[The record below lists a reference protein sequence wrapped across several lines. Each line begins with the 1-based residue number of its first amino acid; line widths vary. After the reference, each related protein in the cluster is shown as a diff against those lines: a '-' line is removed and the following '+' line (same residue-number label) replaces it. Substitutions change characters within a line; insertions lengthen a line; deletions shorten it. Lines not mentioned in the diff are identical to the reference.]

1 MILENL
7 NLDDPVVLTDLE
19 AEDVI
24 NKNVREQILASIGDG
39 TKNDRMVNYML
50 KQSRAS
56 MERFIEVLQKRNQAH
71 VAALFDG
78 HVNKGKL
85 IQGSSTTYRSANYDI
100 VVPTTD
106 YPTITSITI
115 IPTRGNGTDSQK
127 RHIFS

>member
-1 MILENL
+1 MINELLLGREAELIPKTQKNYIRRNRSVILENL

-19 AEDVI
+19 AGDVI

-50 KQSRAS
+50 KQSQAS

-78 HVNKGKL
+78 HVNKGKSM
-85 IQGSSTTYRSANYDI
+85 QSSSTT
-100 VVPTTD
+100 
-106 YPTITSITI
+106 
-115 IPTRGNGTDSQK
+115 K
-127 RHIFS
+127 C